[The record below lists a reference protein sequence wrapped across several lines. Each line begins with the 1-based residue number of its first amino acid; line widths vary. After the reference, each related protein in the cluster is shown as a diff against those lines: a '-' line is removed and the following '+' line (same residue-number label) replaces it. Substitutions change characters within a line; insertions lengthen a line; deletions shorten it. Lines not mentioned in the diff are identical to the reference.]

1 MIKAKVATASGGVV
15 EFDLP
20 ETLSEIKYRSKLDFD
35 TWSMKILEYCGSVDA
50 NDFNSS
56 YYIHLMCM
64 ALSEFFTSQNTP
76 ANCLEKDKASLMVD
90 LTTIYSLD
98 GDKLLDSDGNLL
110 PEIMQRHI
118 DMYNKSES
126 VDYTQAEWSLMYMY
140 EHIYKLIAS
149 YKFDPA
155 EKDYSFV
162 YKGEKF
168 KVFAKYR
175 DAILGIE
182 RYDKVS
188 VGELAEAF
196 EVTRQAHKLW
206 GKADAASVQLTEI
219 LRLLAILARKQGE
232 IFPMDK
238 SEEWIESRSKYF
250 LDIDFQ
256 SASGVFFY
264 LTHSLTGSEKDQIA
278 NTFLTH
284 LSNRLTSLMTTSENN
299 SMKTEPSGTE
309 QVLNQS

>member
-1 MIKAKVATASGGVV
+1 MIKASVATASGGVV

-35 TWSMKILEYCGSVDA
+35 TWSMKILEYCSETTGE
-50 NDFNSS
+50 DFNSS
-56 YYIHLMCM
+56 YYLHMMCM

-76 ANCLEKDKASLMVD
+76 ADCPEKEKAALAVD

-98 GDKLLDSDGNLL
+98 GDKLLDMNGNLL

-126 VDYTQAEWSLMYMY
+126 VDYNQAEWSLMYMY

-149 YKFDPA
+149 YKFDST

-175 DAILGIE
+175 DTLLGID

-196 EVTRQAHKLW
+196 EVTRQAQKLW
-206 GKADAASVQLTEI
+206 GKADAASVQLTEV
-219 LRLLAILARKQGE
+219 LRLLAILARKKGE
-232 IFPMDK
+232 VFPMDK

-264 LTHSLTGSEKDQIA
+264 LTLSLSGSERDQIA
-278 NTFLTH
+278 STFLSH
-284 LSNRLTSLMTTSENN
+284 LSNRLTLLMNTSESN
-299 SMKTEPSGTE
+299 STKTKPSGTE
-309 QVLNQS
+309 QDSNPS

>member
-35 TWSMKILEYCGSVDA
+35 TWSLKILDYCSSVEGGE
-50 NDFNSS
+50 FNSS
-56 YYIHLMCM
+56 YYLHMMCM

-76 ANCLEKDKASLMVD
+76 SNCSEKEKESLKID
-90 LTTIYSLD
+90 LATIYSLD
-98 GDKLLDSDGNLL
+98 GDKLLDANGNLL
-110 PEIMQRHI
+110 PDIMQRHV
-118 DMYNKSES
+118 DMYSKTAS
-126 VDYTQAEWSLMYMY
+126 VDYDQAEWSLMYMY

-149 YKFDPA
+149 YTFDST
-155 EKDYSFV
+155 ENDYSFV

-175 DAILGIE
+175 DTLLGVE
-182 RYDKVS
+182 RFDKVS

-196 EVTRQAHKLW
+196 EVTRQAQKLW
-206 GKADAASVQLTEI
+206 GKADAASVQLTEV
-219 LRLLAILARKQGE
+219 LRLLAILARKKGE

-238 SEEWIESRSKYF
+238 SEEWIESRAKYF

-264 LTHSLTGSEKDQIA
+264 LTLSLSGSEREQIA
-278 NTFLTH
+278 STFLTH
-284 LSNRLTSLMTTSENN
+284 LSNRLTSQMTISENN
-299 SMKTEPSGTE
+299 LMKIEQSGIE
-309 QVLNQS
+309 QDSNQS

>member
-1 MIKAKVATASGGVV
+1 
-15 EFDLP
+15 
-20 ETLSEIKYRSKLDFD
+20 
-35 TWSMKILEYCGSVDA
+35 
-50 NDFNSS
+50 
-56 YYIHLMCM
+56 M
-64 ALSEFFTSQNTP
+64 A
-76 ANCLEKDKASLMVD
+76 VD

-98 GDKLLDSDGNLL
+98 GDKLLDMNGNLL

-149 YKFDPA
+149 YKFDST

-175 DAILGIE
+175 DT
-182 RYDKVS
+182 V
-188 VGELAEAF
+188 
-196 EVTRQAHKLW
+196 
-206 GKADAASVQLTEI
+206 
-219 LRLLAILARKQGE
+219 LRLLAILARKKGE
-232 IFPMDK
+232 VFPMDK

-264 LTHSLTGSEKDQIA
+264 LTLSLSGSERDQIA
-278 NTFLTH
+278 STFLNH
-284 LSNRLTSLMTTSENN
+284 LSNRLTLLMNTSESN
-299 SMKTEPSGTE
+299 
-309 QVLNQS
+309 